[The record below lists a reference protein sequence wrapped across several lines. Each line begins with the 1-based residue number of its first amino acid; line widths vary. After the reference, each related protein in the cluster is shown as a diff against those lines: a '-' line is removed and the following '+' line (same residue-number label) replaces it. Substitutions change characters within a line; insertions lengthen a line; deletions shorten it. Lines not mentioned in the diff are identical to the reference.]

1 MVNEQEFKKKY
12 CSENNAE
19 KLLKDLKS
27 LVDTSDYEEFSKELK
42 EYAKLLNSNILKE
55 ITSKQNK
62 LLQLFNLL
70 NNDNNANAKNEKISA
85 NTKKATHKK
94 EGWE

>member
-1 MVNEQEFKKKY
+1 MHYTPIQLKDKSLKTQY

-27 LVDTSDYEEFSKELK
+27 LADTSNYEEFIKELK

-55 ITSKQNK
+55 ITLTQNK
-62 LLQLFNLL
+62 LLKLFNLL
-70 NNDNNANAKNEKISA
+70 DNDNNVNAKNKKTST
-85 NTKKATHKK
+85 NTK
-94 EGWE
+94 

>member
-42 EYAKLLNSNILKE
+42 EYAKLLNSNIFKE
-55 ITSKQNK
+55 
-62 LLQLFNLL
+62 
-70 NNDNNANAKNEKISA
+70 NNDK
-85 NTKKATHKK
+85 
-94 EGWE
+94 